1 MAFTLSD
8 LQCLRSKGLA
18 SHLIG
23 QIPPKVISALGWDM
37 PWVYLSSES
46 CIHIFEEHPDLRE
59 FDVLALP
66 AVINRGLLIRET
78 HRPRCLVASYLH
90 EETRYI
96 ATMKRASS
104 CEIWITTFHRS
115 KPKQTKALL
124 KKEARFSEFISE
136 RPARWAPCR
145 PSLSRTRGPANNP
158 LYRARIPKMIVCGAT
173 ACRISPCHVLD
184 ESE

>member
-8 LQCLRSKGLA
+8 LQCLRSGRLA
-18 SHLIG
+18 NHLIG
-23 QIPPKVISALGWDM
+23 QIPPKVLSALGWNM

-46 CIHIFEEHPDLRE
+46 CIHIFEKHHDLQE

-78 HRPRCLVASYLH
+78 DRPRYLVASYLH
-90 EETRYI
+90 ERTRYI

-124 KKEARFSEFISE
+124 K
-136 RPARWAPCR
+136 
-145 PSLSRTRGPANNP
+145 RGEV
-158 LYRARIPKMIVCGAT
+158 LRAHK
-173 ACRISPCHVLD
+173 
-184 ESE
+184 